1 MRSKVAAVAT
11 LAVLAVTSTA
21 AAAVATRMLPT
32 STLRHAHAATATA
45 STMADHT
52 AARAHG
58 QAAPP
63 GPAATSTASS
73 PPSTAGQTGSA
84 AVRTASQG
92 LCRAW
97 LAGRGHAAGKQP
109 DAVAFRTLTTAAGGP
124 GKVTAYCRTL
134 AAATASSHGSEQAAT
149 RPGPDIPSTASRGW
163 CRGWL
168 AGREASG
175 KRPDAAA
182 FGALSAAAGGAVQ
195 VATYCRDLLAATPTP
210 GPGPGGERPAAPG
223 H

>member
-11 LAVLAVTSTA
+11 LSVLAVTSTA
-21 AAAVATRMLPT
+21 AAAIATRMLPT

-52 AARAHG
+52 AARAHV

-73 PPSTAGQTGSA
+73 PQSTAGQTRSG

-97 LAGRGHAAGKQP
+97 LAGRDHAAGKNP
-109 DAVAFRTLTTAAGGP
+109 DAVAFGALTTAAGGR
-124 GKVTAYCRTL
+124 GKVTAYCHTL
-134 AAATASSHGSEQAAT
+134 LAATASSHGSEQAAT
-149 RPGPDIPSTASRGW
+149 QPGPDAVKLASRGW

-182 FGALSAAAGGAVQ
+182 LRALSAAAGGAAQ

-210 GPGPGGERPAAPG
+210 GPRPGGERPAATG